1 VGILQQSHGISGDL
15 TDRTEE
21 THSLEFDDIQ
31 HFLMARPPAR
41 AARYELLTFRNPAG
55 GRKWLAGLIDKV
67 GTASAVGSSLLD
79 ARWVTVGFTWNGL
92 QTLGVD
98 DASLATFPE

>member
-1 VGILQQSHGISGDL
+1 MGILQQSHGISDDL
-15 TDRTEE
+15 TEQTEE
-21 THSLEFDDIQ
+21 PDSLEFDDIQ

-41 AARYELLTFRNPAG
+41 AARYEFLTFGNPAG
-55 GRKWLAGLIDKV
+55 GREWLTGLIDKV

-92 QTLGVD
+92 
-98 DASLATFPE
+98 ASARCG